1 MKIKE
6 VKAKSSKSQ
15 LNELQL
21 SSLLGDYG
29 AAQQQQAFGFGGGRT
44 KQDIMTQ
51 NIFIKNF
58 VSNAISNLQTAI
70 KGGVVD
76 PKKTTPRK
84 ATAKDFDSTYKTM
97 QPGDI
102 GDWNLKDKM
111 AQQAQVRKDQEIA
124 NVANARMAAAAASP
138 TSPEASAAVDA
149 RMQRAA
155 QAKQAQTPGP
165 SSVDDKVDK
174 SAAQRGPQTSAIPQ
188 NTDPRN
194 RFTAQQKKEPKKKFA
209 GPTGIDES
217 QYQYLNLVF
226 EAIMETVLPDQ
237 YEDGNVMTV
246 DQYLKD
252 VWFPNYMKGVD
263 TTSNQQKINQIMQQV
278 ADTYPKDGGRA
289 ALTQLANLSYSIS
302 PRKEKK
308 QPEKS
313 KAVEPA
319 VKQNAPAVAKPEVP
333 VVSVGKDKYTK
344 SERGW
349 MNDKKELVSAAMAQ
363 TLDQIYDKQKESPA
377 TTPAPATEPAK
388 AAVKA
393 TDADFA
399 PVEPEKQIKLPF
411 GGPGTNIS
419 VLPKKTGTYQ
429 EAKITKRKLK

>member
-6 VKAKSSKSQ
+6 VKSKSSKSQ

-111 AQQAQVRKDQEIA
+111 AQQKADQEKVRKDQEVA
-124 NVANARMAAAAASP
+124 NVANARMAAAASSP
-138 TSPEASAAVDA
+138 DSPQARAAVDA
-149 RMQRAA
+149 RMQRAD
-155 QAKQAQTPGP
+155 QAKQAQTPP
-165 SSVDDKVDK
+165 PASVGDKLDRA
-174 SAAQRGPQTSAIPQ
+174 AAQRGQNIPTSK
-188 NTDPRN
+188 NTPRN
-194 RFTAQQKKEPKKKFA
+194 KPPMPKYA

-237 YEDGNVMTV
+237 YEDDTVMTV

-377 TTPAPATEPAK
+377 AAPAPATEPAK

-411 GGPGTNIS
+411 GGPGTNVS